1 MKNNPD
7 SLLMVNNMDRPSLLT
22 KIEIPEGFTK
32 GKDGSARLD
41 GIKDCLSTRMVD
53 QFRAMN
59 QQPDASTVE
68 EAINAYVAEYSP
80 FDLTDSE
87 SARLNHPDLIDSA
100 AQDTVTGFVR
110 SLKQDVLRDLGLL
123 K

>member
-1 MKNNPD
+1 
-7 SLLMVNNMDRPSLLT
+7 MVNNMDRPSLLT